1 MRQERCPARAKT
13 YGKELIS
20 PINNHTHGL
29 DPTRKD
35 VIQVTSAIKR
45 RVTETREPTQQ
56 IISTAVSKNM
66 KKKLKFQ
73 TISINCI
80 SPKDHAIFNISTW

>member
-1 MRQERCPARAKT
+1 VTLKLGEERCPARAKT

-56 IISTAVSKNM
+56 IISTAVSNV
-66 KKKLKFQ
+66 
-73 TISINCI
+73 SVYCI
-80 SPKDHAIFNISTW
+80 ITTSE